1 MTQTSFARSLA
12 HCLLGVCLA
21 STALANG
28 VDDMPAVWPG
38 EVPENHGGEGPF
50 ERLILRGP
58 IMIDGTGAP
67 PSGPVDIV
75 IEGNRIREIRNVA
88 MGGVFVDDSRR
99 PQADENTR
107 ELDLSGQYILP
118 GFVDLHGHVGG
129 QGQGVSADYVFR
141 LWLAHGVTSVRDPG
155 SGAGIDW
162 MLDHQQKSAD
172 NRILAPRLHV
182 YVTFG
187 RGHDGPI
194 TTPDQARQWVRGIAA
209 AGADGIKFFGARPD
223 VLEAAINEA
232 GEVGIGT
239 TMHLAQLHVTRTHML
254 DAARM
259 GLGSMEHWYG
269 LPESMFTD
277 RRVQDY
283 PHDYNYSDEQDR
295 FAEAGRLWRQAAGPD
310 DPRWHEVRD
319 ELIALDFTIVPTLNI
334 YQANRDLMR
343 ERTAEWHPLYTKP
356 ALWDFFEPSR
366 TAHGSY
372 WFDWTTAIEID
383 WKDNYRR
390 WMAFLNDYKNHG
402 GRVATGSDSGFIY
415 KTYGFGF
422 VSELE
427 LLQEAGFHPLEVIRS
442 ATLSGAE
449 ALGVDGELGTIEVG
463 KLADLVVVPD
473 NPLQNFKLLYGTG
486 AIRVDADNRVYR
498 AGGVSYTIKD
508 GVIFDAVE
516 LRAELREQVRQAWEA
531 EDRVLR
537 QPGLTP
543 D

>member
-1 MTQTSFARSLA
+1 MLTVRLLICLSLLPLALTLEARA
-12 HCLLGVCLA
+12 E
-21 STALANG
+21 T
-28 VDDMPAVWPG
+28 WPG
-38 EVPENHGGEGPF
+38 ELPERSEGEGPF

-58 IMIDGTGAP
+58 IMLDGTGAP

-75 IEGNRIREIRNVA
+75 IENNRIAEIRNVA
-88 MGGVFVDDSRR
+88 MGGVFVDDERR
-99 PQADENTR
+99 PQADEQTR
-107 ELDLSGQYILP
+107 EFDLSGMFILP

-155 SGAGIDW
+155 SGAGVDW
-162 MLDHQQKSAD
+162 MLAQRQKSAA
-172 NRILAPRLHV
+172 NEILAPRLHV

-194 TTPDQARQWVRGIAA
+194 TTAEQARTWVRDIAR
-209 AGADGIKFFGARPD
+209 AGAQGIKFFGARPE
-223 VLEAAINEA
+223 VLSAAIDEA
-232 GEVGIGT
+232 GKVGIGT

-277 RRVQDY
+277 RTVQHY

-295 FAEAGRLWRQAAGPD
+295 FAEAGKLWRQAAGPD
-310 DPRWHEVRD
+310 DSRWQQVRD
-319 ELIALDFTIVPTLNI
+319 ELIELDFTIVPTLNI

-383 WKDNYRR
+383 WKDNFRR
-390 WMAFLNDYKNHG
+390 WMLFLNDYKNHG

-415 KTYGFGF
+415 KTYGFGY

-427 LLQEAGFHPLEVIRS
+427 LLQEAGFHPLEVLRS

-449 ALGVDGELGTIEVG
+449 ALGIDADLGTIEVG
-463 KLADLVVVPD
+463 KLADLVVVPE

-498 AGGVSYTIKD
+498 AGGVRYTIKD
-508 GVIFDAVE
+508 GIVYDAE
-516 LRAELREQVRQAWEA
+516 AIRAELRERVSRAWEA
-531 EDRVLR
+531 EGRQLT
-537 QPGLTP
+537 QPGM
-543 D
+543 